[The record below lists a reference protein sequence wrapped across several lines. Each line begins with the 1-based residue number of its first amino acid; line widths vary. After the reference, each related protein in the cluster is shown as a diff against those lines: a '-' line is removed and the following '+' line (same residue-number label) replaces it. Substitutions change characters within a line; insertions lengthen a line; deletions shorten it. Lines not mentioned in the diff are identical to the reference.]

1 MGVVSKGTPLD
12 PIKTTH
18 MAKTS
23 IHFKPAKVGSIEAH
37 NERTQAYLDGV
48 LKSGRQFYFFK
59 DLSHLN
65 KSIVNPAYK
74 GMTCAEIF
82 ERQKEQYKLKT
93 GQKPN
98 LEDRVVTNPKTGKT
112 RTISG
117 WSPIREGVVPIKEDT
132 KLDDFKSF
140 IDWCAGNGLKV
151 IRIDLHFDEGYENNK
166 HERTF
171 NRHAH
176 IVVDWLNWATG
187 KTAKLD
193 ANKMSEAQDIIAES
207 LGMERGEKKLESG
220 KEHLA
225 PAQFREKKAEEY
237 AILLEEENQRL
248 KKENDTLK
256 SVNTG
261 LKAKIQD
268 TWQYKGRAE
277 AAEAALEA
285 KERTHKEEIKA
296 LKESLAKANTE
307 AEKAETTISHYRSE
321 NNMLHKEL
329 QKESVRANR
338 WERMYNELLHPDN
351 PKKGISR

>member
-1 MGVVSKGTPLD
+1 
-12 PIKTTH
+12 

-37 NERTQAYLDGV
+37 NERSQTYLDGV
-48 LKSGRQFYFFK
+48 LKSGRQFYFFQ

-65 KSIVNPAYK
+65 QSIVNPAYK

-82 ERQKEQYKLKT
+82 EKQKEQYKLKT

-98 LEDRVVTNPKTGKT
+98 LEDRVITNQKTGKT

-132 KLDDFKSF
+132 KLEDFKPF
-140 IDWCAGNGLKV
+140 IDWCAANGLKV
-151 IRIDLHFDEGYENNK
+151 IRIDLHFDEGYENSK
-166 HERTF
+166 GERSF

-193 ANKMSEAQDIIAES
+193 ANKMSEAQDIIADA

-237 AILLEEENQRL
+237 AVFLEEENQRL
-248 KKENDTLK
+248 KKENDTLRE
-256 SVNTG
+256 VNTG

-268 TWQYKGRAE
+268 SWQYKSRAE
-277 AAEAALEA
+277 SAEADLAAEKKA
-285 KERTHKEEIKA
+285 HKEDI
-296 LKESLAKANTE
+296 AKANRIIEEAKKAAENAGKRADE
-307 AEKAETTISHYRSE
+307 AELTISHYRAE
-321 NNMLHKEL
+321 NNNLRKEIQRL
-329 QKESVRANR
+329 SVVANR
-338 WERMYNELLHPDN
+338 WERMYNELLQHPVE
-351 PKKGISR
+351 PQKGISR

>member
-1 MGVVSKGTPLD
+1 MT
-12 PIKTTH
+12 
-18 MAKTS
+18 KTS

-37 NERTQAYLDGV
+37 NERTRAYLDGV

-65 KSIVNPAYK
+65 KSIVNPSYK

-98 LEDRVVTNPKTGKT
+98 LEDRVITNQKTGKT

-132 KLDDFKSF
+132 KLEDFKPF
-140 IDWCAGNGLKV
+140 IDWCADNGLKV
-151 IRIDLHFDEGYENNK
+151 IRIDLHFDEGYENSK
-166 HERTF
+166 GDRSF

-193 ANKMSEAQDIIAES
+193 ASKMSEAQDIIAES

-268 TWQYKGRAE
+268 AWQYKGRTE
-277 AAEAALEA
+277 AAE
-285 KERTHKEEIKA
+285 
-296 LKESLAKANTE
+296 SLLE
-307 AEKAETTISHYRSE
+307 AEKTAHKEDMKRMEAEVANFKKMAEISEKRANDAELAISHYRSE
-321 NNMLHKEL
+321 NAIL
-329 QKESVRANR
+329 QKENKRLTVVANH
-338 WERMYNELLHPDN
+338 WERKYQELIHPDD
-351 PKKGISR
+351 PKKGLSIQK